1 MGAAWPNLSHGGGA
15 LLLLPGKSS
24 FYELSVS
31 SRLPQY
37 CDESI
42 LIEQSARSSV
52 IININKG
59 KLKLKLL
66 YYSFSFR

>member
-42 LIEQSARSSV
+42 LIEQSAHSFVFRDLLV
-52 IININKG
+52 IKAFKRNITFNCNKT
-59 KLKLKLL
+59 
-66 YYSFSFR
+66 